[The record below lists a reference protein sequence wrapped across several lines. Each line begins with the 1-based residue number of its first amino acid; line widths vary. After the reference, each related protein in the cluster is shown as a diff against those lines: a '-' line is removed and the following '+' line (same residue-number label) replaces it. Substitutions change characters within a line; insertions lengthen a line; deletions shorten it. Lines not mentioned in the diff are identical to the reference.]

1 MNNLNYVRI
10 EFNEKKE
17 KFTNLVINKNITD
30 GRLMAINKKY
40 LGISYFTNGEI
51 VLADSSKPC
60 KIDNSQPRIK
70 INNSHY
76 KIHDI
81 EFSPFNDNILASAYE
96 NNSVFIWKI
105 PEGDI
110 KEKITKEFQIY
121 KKHTNKV
128 NYVTFSPV
136 VDNLL
141 CSASSDNEIHIWNI
155 DKLDN
160 CIKFKSDNPSM
171 ISWNPN
177 GDLIGVTTKK
187 KINIYI

>member
-1 MNNLNYVRI
+1 MNNLNYDLI

-17 KFTNLVINKNITD
+17 KFTNLVINKNIID
-30 GRLMAINKKY
+30 GRLMAVNKKY
-40 LGISYFTNGEI
+40 LAISYFINGELI
-51 VLADSSKPC
+51 LADSSKPC
-60 KIDNSQPRIK
+60 KIDNNQPRIK
-70 INNSHY
+70 MNNSIY
-76 KIHDI
+76 KIQDI

-110 KEKITKEFQIY
+110 KENITKEFQIY

-128 NYVTFSPV
+128 NYVTFNPI

-141 CSASSDNEIHIWNI
+141 CSVSLDNEIHIWNI
-155 DKLDN
+155 EKGDDY
-160 CIKFKSDNPSM
+160 IKFKYDENPSM

-177 GDLIGVTTKK
+177 GDLIGVASKK
-187 KINIYI
+187 RFF